1 MNDEDEIDSDE
12 EVLEDSRVE
21 VLALDPVPSDAVALS
36 KRRKLEE
43 RLEEARLRK
52 AVQEYDFD

>member
-12 EVLEDSRVE
+12 EVLEDSRAE
-21 VLALDPVPSDAVALS
+21 FLALDLVPSDAGALS